1 MFPKTSLLAHGV
13 NELDG
18 LPESGE
24 IKQRKLGRRLLG
36 KSRGAVIGPAQGDG
50 GAGAVRQAQDDVGLS
65 PAAHTD
71 DFAALPPQGVRGR
84 DNRDESPRRL
94 G

>member
-1 MFPKTSLLAHGV
+1 MFPETSRLAQGV

-36 KSRGAVIGPAQGDG
+36 KRRVALIGPAQGKG

-71 DFAALPPQGVRGR
+71 DCAALPPQGVMGR
-84 DNRDESPRRL
+84 DNRDESQKRL